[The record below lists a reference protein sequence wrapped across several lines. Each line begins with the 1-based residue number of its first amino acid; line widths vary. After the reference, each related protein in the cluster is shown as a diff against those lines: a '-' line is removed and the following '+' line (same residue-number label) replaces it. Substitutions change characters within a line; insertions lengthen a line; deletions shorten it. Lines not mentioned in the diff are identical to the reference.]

1 MVGPSA
7 GPPASADARER
18 RTSNSTPG
26 LIEAIFRKAAH
37 LYRALLIGD
46 WIIEEFGCES
56 VASGSLWQSLRV
68 EFPSL
73 VSCVRARA
81 TDARDKGRPRG
92 RRRHRPVRDSWGVR
106 GPSLPSA
113 ASVVWKRRRN
123 LRPSLSLHAAN
134 NCETEPVLAPPQAA
148 PRHAPRRASER
159 FVR

>member
-7 GPPASADARER
+7 GPPASADATER

-37 LYRALLIGD
+37 RYPALFIGG
-46 WIIEEFGCES
+46 WVIEEFGCQS
-56 VASGSLWQSLRV
+56 VASGSLWQSLGV

-92 RRRHRPVRDSWGVR
+92 HPRRRPVRDSW
-106 GPSLPSA
+106 
-113 ASVVWKRRRN
+113 
-123 LRPSLSLHAAN
+123 
-134 NCETEPVLAPPQAA
+134 
-148 PRHAPRRASER
+148 
-159 FVR
+159 